1 MTTLLLTQLLVILLA
16 ARVCGAILRHFGQP
30 PVIGEMAAGL
40 LLGPIAFGAL
50 APDLHVALF
59 PAASL
64 PPLSSLAT
72 VGLVLFMFIIGAE
85 LRAVEG
91 SRAQVRA
98 AGAVGVLG
106 ISLPLLLGLAISPWL
121 YPRFAPEGLGFW
133 PFALFMAAAM
143 SVTAFPVLARILKDR
158 NLTQTRAGRLALS
171 AAIIDDGFVWI
182 FLALVLTFVGSG
194 KLGAGTVAAGALA
207 LVAVAFLVLK
217 PLFAHLLRR
226 DQVRSADGTLSR
238 GMLVAILIGLV
249 ACAAFAEMIELHAVF
264 GAFVFGL
271 CLPRD
276 DRIAAQL
283 AKAFEPVSMLL
294 LMPIVFAL
302 AGQNTTPDA
311 FGGAGLGAFALI
323 LAVAILGKV
332 AGGTAGA
339 RLSGYGW
346 RDSLSVGSLINAR
359 GLMEL
364 VVLKIGLDAGLIGPE
379 LFTLMFGMTLVTT
392 LMTSPLLSLWK
403 RREEV
408 ATPVD
413 GRRNPP

>member
-1 MTTLLLTQLLVILLA
+1 MTTLLLTQLLVILVA
-16 ARVCGAILRHFGQP
+16 ARACGWLLKHFGQP

-50 APDLHVALF
+50 APDLHASLF

-64 PPLSSLAT
+64 PPLASLGT

-85 LRAVEG
+85 LRPVEG
-91 SRAQVRA
+91 TRAQVRA
-98 AGAVGVLG
+98 ASAVGVLG
-106 ISLPLLLGLAISPWL
+106 ISLPLVLGLAISPWL
-121 YPRFAPEGLGFW
+121 HPRFAPDGLGFW

-182 FLALVLTFVGSG
+182 FLALVLTFVGGSQHG
-194 KLGAGTVAAGALA
+194 VGVVAAGALV
-207 LVAVAFLVLK
+207 LVATVFLVLR
-217 PLFAHLLRR
+217 PLYAYLLRR
-226 DQVRSADGTLSR
+226 DRMRSGDGALSR

-249 ACAAFAEMIELHAVF
+249 GCAAFAELIDLHAVF
-264 GAFVFGL
+264 GAFVFGV

-276 DRIAAQL
+276 ERLVAQL
-283 AKAFEPVSMLL
+283 AKAFEPVSMLM
-294 LMPIVFAL
+294 LMPVVFAL
-302 AGQNTTPDA
+302 AGQNTTPSA
-311 FGGAGLGAFALI
+311 FAGAGLGAFALI
-323 LAVAILGKV
+323 LAVAIFGKV

-339 RLSGYGW
+339 RLSGYDW

-392 LMTSPLLSLWK
+392 LMASPLLSLWM
-403 RREEV
+403 RRGGEPAPLERGQ
-408 ATPVD
+408 P
-413 GRRNPP
+413 R

>member
-16 ARVCGAILRHFGQP
+16 ARLCGWLLKHFGQP

-40 LLGPIAFGAL
+40 LLGPIAFGVL
-50 APDLHVALF
+50 APDLHASLF

-64 PPLSSLAT
+64 PPLSALAT

-85 LRAVEG
+85 LRPVEG
-91 SRAQVRA
+91 TRAQVRA

-121 YPRFAPEGLGFW
+121 HPRFAPEGLGFW

-182 FLALVLTFVGSG
+182 FLALVLTFVGGSRHG
-194 KLGAGTVAAGALA
+194 VGVVAAGALA
-207 LVAVAFLVLK
+207 LVAIVFLVLK
-217 PLFAHLLRR
+217 PLYAYLLRR
-226 DQVRSADGTLSR
+226 DRVRSGDGTLSR

-249 ACAAFAEMIELHAVF
+249 GCAAFAELIDLHAVF
-264 GAFVFGL
+264 GAFVFGV

-276 DRIAAQL
+276 ERLVAQL

-294 LMPIVFAL
+294 LMPVVFAL
-302 AGQNTTPDA
+302 AGQNTTTSA
-311 FGGAGLGAFALI
+311 FAGAGLGAFALI

-364 VVLKIGLDAGLIGPE
+364 VVLKIGLDAGMIGPE

-392 LMTSPLLSLWK
+392 LMTSPLLSLWM
-403 RREEV
+403 RHGAEPAPLERER
-408 ATPVD
+408 P
-413 GRRNPP
+413 R

>member
-1 MTTLLLTQLLVILLA
+1 MTTLLLTQLLVILVA
-16 ARVCGAILRHFGQP
+16 ARACGWLLKHFGQP

-40 LLGPIAFGAL
+40 LLGPIALGAL
-50 APDLHVALF
+50 APDLHASLF

-64 PPLSSLAT
+64 PPLASLAT
-72 VGLVLFMFIIGAE
+72 IGLVLFMFIIGAE
-85 LRAVEG
+85 LRPVEG
-91 SRAQVRA
+91 TRAQVRA
-98 AGAVGVLG
+98 ASAVGVLG

-121 YPRFAPEGLGFW
+121 HPRFAPEGLGFW

-182 FLALVLTFVGSG
+182 FLALVLTFVGGSRHG
-194 KLGAGTVAAGALA
+194 VGVVAAGALA
-207 LVAVAFLVLK
+207 LVAIVFLALK
-217 PLFAHLLRR
+217 PLYAYLLRR
-226 DQVRSADGTLSR
+226 DRMRSADGTLSR

-249 ACAAFAEMIELHAVF
+249 GCAAFAELIELHAVF
-264 GAFVFGL
+264 GAFVFGA
-271 CLPRD
+271 CLPREE
-276 DRIAAQL
+276 RLVAQL

-294 LMPIVFAL
+294 LMPVVFAL
-302 AGQNTTPDA
+302 AGQNTTPSA
-311 FGGAGLGAFALI
+311 FAGAGLGAFALI
-323 LAVAILGKV
+323 LAVAIVGKV

-392 LMTSPLLSLWK
+392 LMTSPLLSLWM
-403 RREEV
+403 RREE
-408 ATPVD
+408 AAPLEHE
-413 GRRNPP
+413 RPR

>member
-1 MTTLLLTQLLVILLA
+1 MTTLLLLQLAVILIA
-16 ARVCGAILRHFGQP
+16 ARACGWVLRYFGQP
-30 PVIGEMAAGL
+30 PVIGEMTAGL
-40 LLGPIAFGAL
+40 LLGPVVFGAFL
-50 APDLHVALF
+50 PDLHAALF

-64 PPLSSLAT
+64 PPLSALAT

-91 SRAQVRA
+91 TRAQVRA
-98 AGAVGVLG
+98 ASLVGVLG
-106 ISLPLLLGLAISPWL
+106 ISLPLALGLAISPWL

-182 FLALVLTFVGSG
+182 FLALVLTIGGAHRGPGVGM
-194 KLGAGTVAAGALA
+194 VAAGAVV
-207 LVAVAFLVLK
+207 LVAVAFLVLR
-217 PLFAHLLRR
+217 PLYAWILKRGC
-226 DQVRSADGTLSR
+226 DADGAPTR
-238 GMLVAILIGLV
+238 GTLVAILIGLV
-249 ACAAFAEMIELHAVF
+249 CCAAFAEAISLHAVF
-264 GAFVFGL
+264 GAFVFGV

-276 DRIAAQL
+276 NRLLHHL

-302 AGQNTTPDA
+302 AGLNTTSEA
-311 FGGAGLGAFALI
+311 FVGAGLGAFGLI
-323 LAVAILGKV
+323 LLVAIAGKML
-332 AGGTAGA
+332 GGTLGA

-364 VVLKIGLDAGLIGPE
+364 VVLKIGLDAGLIGQE

-392 LMTSPLLSLWK
+392 VMTSPLLSLWNRRTADADARERK
-403 RREEV
+403 R
-408 ATPVD
+408 AH
-413 GRRNPP
+413 